1 MKNKITR
8 LIIVSIISLL
18 ALSVIQGTLI
28 KNTYDLK
35 KENFINK
42 AKEAISKIDDYTPGL
57 DSLNIK
63 WKTFL
68 MDKLDE
74 YSLNNLA
81 KKEVVN
87 ELRRITDSINPLYI
101 EAYNEELK
109 KKKLGYNLKFHKVLK
124 NITLVTERK
133 KDTIFKGKNNPD
145 FKLLGSEFENVKE
158 LQVSNSYWHTER
170 SFSRE
175 LSGKQ
180 LSVSYELHFESRD
193 YINIGKWEVIVL
205 GKMKLILILSLLI
218 FLVVI
223 GVLYYSIKALITQKK
238 NADIKTDFINNITHE
253 LKTPLATLSLATKM
267 LKKEEV
273 KNKPVVIDS
282 VINTIERQNT
292 RLQKLI
298 DQVLN
303 NSLGY
308 HEISLSKQTIVIDQ
322 YLNTVLNDFLLS
334 VESKKISFERDCSL
348 KNKIALDKFFV
359 TTALFNILENAV
371 KYGGTKINVSCRIEN
386 NKNLCISIV
395 DNGIGISKKNK
406 ELLFDKFYR
415 VDTNEIHN
423 VKGLGLGLYYSN
435 QIIKAHKGTIL
446 VESEKGKGTTFT
458 IKIPV

>member
-1 MKNKITR
+1 MINKITR
-8 LIIVSIISLL
+8 LIIVSILSLV
-18 ALSVIQGTLI
+18 ALSVIQSTLI
-28 KNTYDLK
+28 KNTYNLK

-42 AKEAISKIDDYTPGL
+42 AKEAISKIDEYTIGI

-68 MDKLDE
+68 INKLDE
-74 YSLNNLA
+74 YSLNNLT
-81 KKEVVN
+81 KKGVIN
-87 ELRRITDSINPLYI
+87 ELRRITDSINPPYI
-101 EAYNEELK
+101 KAYNEELR

-124 NITLVTERK
+124 NITLVSRGK
-133 KDTIFKGKNNPD
+133 KDTIFKGKSNPD
-145 FKLLGSEFENVKE
+145 FKLLGSDFENVKE

-175 LSGKQ
+175 INKKELT
-180 LSVSYELHFESRD
+180 VSYELHFESTN
-193 YINIGKWEVIVL
+193 YINIDNWELIVF

-223 GVLYYSIKALITQKK
+223 GVLYHSIKALITQKK
-238 NADIKTDFINNITHE
+238 NTDIKTDFINNITHE

-273 KNKPVVIDS
+273 KTKPVIIDS

-308 HEISLSKQTIVIDQ
+308 HEIKLNKQMMVIDQ
-322 YLNTVLNDFLLS
+322 YINTVLDDFLLS
-334 VESKKISFERDCSL
+334 VENNNVRLERCCRI
-348 KNKIALDKFFV
+348 NNTIALDKFFV

-371 KYGGTKINVSCRIEN
+371 KYGGTKIEVNCSI
-386 NKNLCISIV
+386 KNSKSLYISIA
-395 DNGIGISKKNK
+395 DNGIGISKKNQ

-415 VDTNEIHN
+415 VATNEIHD

-435 QIIKAHKGTIL
+435 QIIKAHGGAIFI
-446 VESEKGKGTTFT
+446 ESEKGNGTTF
-458 IKIPV
+458 IINIPI

>member
-68 MDKLDE
+68 MDTLDE
-74 YSLNNLA
+74 YSLNNLT
-81 KKEVVN
+81 KKGVVN

-109 KKKLGYNLKFHKVLK
+109 KKKLDYNLKFHKVLK
-124 NITLVTERK
+124 NITLVKERK
-133 KDTIFKGKNNPD
+133 KDTIFKGESNPD

-175 LSGKQ
+175 INKKE
-180 LSVSYELHFESRD
+180 LSVNYELHFESRD
-193 YINIGKWEVIVL
+193 YINIDKWQVIVL

-223 GVLYYSIKALITQKK
+223 ALLYYSIKALITQKK
-238 NADIKTDFINNITHE
+238 NAEIKTDFINNITHE

-308 HEISLSKQTIVIDQ
+308 HEIRLNKQTIVIDQ

-334 VESKKISFERDCSL
+334 VESNKTSFERDCSL

-395 DNGIGISKKNK
+395 DNGIGISKKNQ

-415 VDTNEIHN
+415 VDTSEIHD